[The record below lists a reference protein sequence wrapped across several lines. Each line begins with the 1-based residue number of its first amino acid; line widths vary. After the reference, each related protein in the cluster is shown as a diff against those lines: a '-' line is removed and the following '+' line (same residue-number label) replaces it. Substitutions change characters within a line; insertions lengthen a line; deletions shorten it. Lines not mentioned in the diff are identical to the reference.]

1 MDCNITYRKKDK
13 GWQYIITTK
22 EGKEWKYKGSKQGF
36 ITKAAAKV
44 AADAHVDEMKDK
56 EEIQQEALPEHK
68 ELTLKELSEIYKK
81 HKTLHRAY
89 NTVKSFSYAISYFST
104 LNDKTVRDI
113 TSLDI
118 QTCVDEMTRAG
129 LMESSIELYLRVV
142 KTFFKFAIKP
152 YKIIRENPVQDIV
165 VSSPQDGSGN
175 KKIKALNKAELE
187 DLLFKIKMSSP
198 KYYIAS
204 LLAGKCGLR
213 IGEIVGLTWDRV
225 DTKVGIITINRQ
237 WKEIQEKKWGFG
249 PPKSEN
255 SYRDIPAPPIVISEL
270 MKFKSRYPVHI
281 SGRILPYS
289 TSLSLANALFSY
301 YPTKG
306 YNISVH
312 DLRHTYATM
321 LIANGLDFK
330 TVAQLMGHDVEE
342 TIRTYSHV
350 TSDMIANA
358 TNLINQIF

>member
-13 GWQYIITTK
+13 GWQYIITVK
-22 EGKEWKYKGSKQGF
+22 KGGKWKYAGSKQGF
-36 ITKAAAKV
+36 STKALAKA
-44 AADAHVDEMKDK
+44 AADAHVEELK
-56 EEIQQEALPEHK
+56 EKEAIQQEALPEYK
-68 ELTLKELSEIYKK
+68 DLTLRELSEIYKK
-81 HKTLHRAY
+81 HKALHRAY
-89 NTVKSFSYAISYFST
+89 NTVKSFSYAVSHFGT
-104 LNDKTVRDI
+104 LDDKAVRDI

-118 QTCVDEMTRAG
+118 QTCADEMTRAG
-129 LMESSIELYLRVV
+129 LMESSIELYLRVI

-152 YKIIRENPVQDIV
+152 YKIIKDNPVQDIV
-165 VSSPQDGSGN
+165 VSSPQREKSSE
-175 KKIKALNKAELE
+175 KIKALTKAELE
-187 DLLFKIKMSSP
+187 DLLFKIKMASP

-213 IGEIVGLTWDRV
+213 IGEIAGLTWDRV
-225 DTKVGIITINRQ
+225 DTKAGIITVNRQ
-237 WKEIQEKKWGFG
+237 WKEIKEGVWGFG
-249 PPKSEN
+249 PPKSDN
-255 SYRDIPAPPIVISEL
+255 SYRDIPAPPVVISEL
-270 MKFKSRYPVHI
+270 VKFKSRYPVHI

-289 TSLSLANALFSY
+289 TSFSLANALFSY